1 MKYKNTYTAAFLWLA
16 AVTGACTEQFANA
29 DQADKMEK
37 MTIRVQADVN
47 VSGLAAP
54 EYLKVQLDNYSEK
67 LTLEADMDAAGKAEI
82 SGVIPGLYTVSIDGK
97 TSSPD
102 GSDYYLNGNAV
113 NYPIVNSD
121 KPLDI
126 SVRALVAGKLIFKE
140 IYYSGSRSATGGIY
154 FRDQFYE
161 IYNNTENVIY
171 LDKLYMGHLYPMTAT
186 TKLPVWPEEDGDDY
200 VYAETIWQF
209 PGNGTDYP
217 LKPGESCI
225 LAQAA
230 LNHQQELFNPKSP
243 VDCSGAEFEFYNGFA
258 LTPDQAAVNMHAF
271 YNDGKN
277 ELSLPFYLTS
287 VFGAAYVLFQV
298 PEGADYR
305 PWAGDKW
312 QTADLASQ
320 HNTLFAKVPV
330 DYILDVVECGTKQSD
345 LSGKRIPGFLD
356 AGMTWVG
363 GSYVGKSVSRKII
376 GTRPDGSP
384 IFKDTNNSTSDFEI
398 QDTPQLRRYGVKM
411 PAWNHQ
417 SVTGDRSLML

>member
-1 MKYKNTYTAAFLWLA
+1 MKYKNTYTIAFFLWMA
-16 AVTGACTEQFANA
+16 AVTGSCTDQFDNA
-29 DQADKMEK
+29 DQADKIEK
-37 MTIRVQADVN
+37 MTIIVQADVN
-47 VSGLAAP
+47 VSGLPAP
-54 EYLKVQLDNYSEK
+54 EYLKVQLNNYSEN
-67 LTLEADMDAAGKAEI
+67 LTLDAEMDASGKAEI
-82 SGVIPGLYTVSIDGK
+82 SGVIPGLYSISIDGK
-97 TSSPD
+97 TSSED

-113 NYPIVNSD
+113 NYPIVSSD

-140 IYYSGSRSATGGIY
+140 IYYSGSRPATGGVY

-171 LDKLYMGHLYPMTAT
+171 LDKLYMGHLHPTTAT

-200 VYAETIWQF
+200 VYAQTLWQF

-230 LNHQQELFNPKSP
+230 LNHQQELFNPNSP
-243 VDCSGAEFEFYNGFA
+243 VDCSSAEFEFYNGFA
-258 LTPDQAAVNMHAF
+258 LTSDQSAVNMNIV
-271 YNDGKN
+271 YNDGTN
-277 ELSLPFYLTS
+277 ELSIPFYLTS
-287 VFGAAYVLFQV
+287 VFGGAYVLFQV
-298 PEGADYR
+298 PEDVDYR
-305 PWAGDKW
+305 PWIGNKW
-312 QTADLASQ
+312 QTVDLSSSS
-320 HNTLFAKVPV
+320 NTLYARVPV

-345 LSGKRIPGFLD
+345 LSGKRVPGFLD

-363 GSYVGKSVSRKII
+363 GSYVGKSVARKMI

-384 IFKDTNNSTSDFEI
+384 IFQDTNNSTQDFEI

-411 PAWNHQ
+411 PAWNHLL
-417 SVTGDRSLML
+417 VTGE